1 MTIGTFSAYA
11 AHAGVS
17 APYVTKL
24 RQAGRLVLV
33 VDERGR
39 ERVDF
44 EASDEMVRNTGDMGR
59 ARNGENAKGLRK
71 ANAGETSSAPENAA
85 VQPSGD
91 GGDLPEAAPARGAPV
106 QKAEDP
112 IALAFRQARA
122 KDAIHSAQISEM
134 NLKERQG
141 RLLDRAVVERVVF
154 DQFRALRDQVFRAP
168 MRAAARCLNKGDAR
182 EIEHVI
188 EEELR
193 KGFTEWEAKTAARL
207 GPVVQG

>member
-1 MTIGTFSAYA
+1 MTIGSFSAYA

-44 EASDEMVRNTGDMGR
+44 EASDQRVADTADMGR
-59 ARNGENAKGLRK
+59 ARNGENARGLRK
-71 ANAGETSSAPENAA
+71 ANAAESPSAPENAA

-91 GGDLPEAAPARGAPV
+91 GGDLPEAAPARGASLP
-106 QKAEDP
+106 KPEDP

-134 NLKERQG
+134 NLRERQG
-141 RLLDRAVVERVVF
+141 KLLDRSVVERVVF

-168 MRAAARCLNKGDAR
+168 MRAAARCLNKADAR

-193 KGFTEWEAKTAARL
+193 KGFTEWEEKTRTRL
-207 GPVVQG
+207 GPVAQG